1 MKEIRNDLS
10 NNKLRIPE
18 YYAKATNVFK
28 IMLKEDKKWL
38 FTFIFL
44 ELFTTVLILY
54 NSYLKKIGVFELE
67 NNTISML
74 SILIYTFIN
83 TLFINKIITKI
94 EEKKELTL
102 CQIILRTL
110 IWIGLVFVLSLLR
123 TDTYNSFEI
132 LNFKLLRYFLLIA
145 VVFIYFNILYF
156 SFILIS
162 KNMSFIEI
170 IKYNFELS
178 KGNRLRMIIVLAPIT
193 LLNSSLIRLEQSGH
207 IPLFFLVIIEII
219 KVFVSFYVSI
229 LGTLIFLNVDYINRK
244 EKL

>member
-132 LNFKLLRYFLLIA
+132 LNFKL
-145 VVFIYFNILYF
+145 
-156 SFILIS
+156 
-162 KNMSFIEI
+162 
-170 IKYNFELS
+170 
-178 KGNRLRMIIVLAPIT
+178 
-193 LLNSSLIRLEQSGH
+193 
-207 IPLFFLVIIEII
+207 
-219 KVFVSFYVSI
+219 
-229 LGTLIFLNVDYINRK
+229 
-244 EKL
+244 

>member
-1 MKEIRNDLS
+1 
-10 NNKLRIPE
+10 
-18 YYAKATNVFK
+18 
-28 IMLKEDKKWL
+28 
-38 FTFIFL
+38 
-44 ELFTTVLILY
+44 
-54 NSYLKKIGVFELE
+54 
-67 NNTISML
+67 ML

-102 CQIILRTL
+102 FQIIFRTL

-178 KGNRLRMIIVLAPIT
+178 KGNMLRMIIVLAPII

-207 IPLFFLVIIEII
+207 LPLFFLVIIEII

>member
-18 YYAKATNVFK
+18 YYAKAMSVFK

-74 SILIYTFIN
+74 SILIYTFVN

-102 CQIILRTL
+102 FQIIFRTL

-156 SFILIS
+156 SFIFIS

-170 IKYNFELS
+170 IKY
-178 KGNRLRMIIVLAPIT
+178 K
-193 LLNSSLIRLEQSGH
+193 
-207 IPLFFLVIIEII
+207 
-219 KVFVSFYVSI
+219 
-229 LGTLIFLNVDYINRK
+229 
-244 EKL
+244 

>member
-10 NNKLRIPE
+10 SNKLRISE
-18 YYAKATNVFK
+18 YYAKAMNVFK

-54 NSYLKKIGVFELE
+54 NSYFKKIGVFELE

-74 SILIYTFIN
+74 SILVYTFIN

-94 EEKKELTL
+94 EEKRELTL
-102 CQIILRTL
+102 FQIIFRTL
-110 IWIGLVFVLSLLR
+110 IWIVFVFVLSLLR
-123 TDTYNSFEI
+123 KDTYNSFEI

-145 VVFIYFNILYF
+145 LIFIYFNILYF
-156 SFILIS
+156 SFIFIS
-162 KNMSFIEI
+162 KNMSLIEI

-207 IPLFFLVIIEII
+207 LPLFFLVIIEII
-219 KVFVSFYVSI
+219 TVFVSFYVSI